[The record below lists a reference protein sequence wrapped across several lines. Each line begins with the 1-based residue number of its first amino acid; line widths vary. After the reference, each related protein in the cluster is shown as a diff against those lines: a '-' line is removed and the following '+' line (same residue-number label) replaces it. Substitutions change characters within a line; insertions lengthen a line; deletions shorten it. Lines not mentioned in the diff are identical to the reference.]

1 MITYKLKHLG
11 FYEILPYECTIKL
24 PKNGF
29 FTKVISPIYEAEGY
43 SSYLY
48 VTEEKVNAR
57 EKHFITK
64 EIIGNKYTC
73 LYFRVVKFSKEP
85 ELIPIE
91 EFNTKINWDEEFY
104 GYLSTKLKEKIFEET
119 DSEKISLILDSFKK
133 DISYF
138 DEIVKIKG
146 FSGDGDNVHITSFEV
161 VKNNIIN
168 MELSHNTILLRC
180 NTQKL
185 TKEEAT
191 PMINFIIGNIVSE
204 FKYCDNSIKI

>member
-11 FYEILPYECTIKL
+11 LYETVPYECTIKL

-29 FTKVISPIYEAEGY
+29 FTKVISPMYEVEGY

-57 EKHFITK
+57 GNYFIKK
-64 EIIGNKYTC
+64 EIICDKYTY
-73 LYFRVVKFSKEP
+73 LFFPVVKFSKEP
-85 ELIPIE
+85 ELISIE

-104 GYLSTKLKEKIFEET
+104 GFLSTKLKEKLFEET
-119 DSEKISLILDSFKK
+119 DREKIILILDSFKK

-138 DEIVKIKG
+138 NEIVKIKG
-146 FSGDGDNVHITSFEV
+146 FSGDGDNVDITSFKV
-161 VKNNIIN
+161 VTNNIIN
-168 MELSHNTILLRC
+168 MDIPRILILEKSKV
-180 NTQKL
+180 QKL